1 MGSAAGMP
9 TVFLLPPGSDSADAA
24 TSGDYLLRPH
34 GDDQYE
40 VGRVDGGCTWVG
52 TLAASLLPDL
62 PRVDAPQEAPE
73 QLAVLAAA
81 QGVESAEHHR
91 GG

>member
-1 MGSAAGMP
+1 MS
-9 TVFLLPPGSDSADAA
+9 TVFLVPSGSDSADAA

-52 TLAASLLPDL
+52 TLSRSLLPDL
-62 PRVDAPQEAPE
+62 PQVDSPQQAPE
-73 QLAVLAAA
+73 QDAVLAAA
-81 QGVESAEHHR
+81 QGVESAQTHR